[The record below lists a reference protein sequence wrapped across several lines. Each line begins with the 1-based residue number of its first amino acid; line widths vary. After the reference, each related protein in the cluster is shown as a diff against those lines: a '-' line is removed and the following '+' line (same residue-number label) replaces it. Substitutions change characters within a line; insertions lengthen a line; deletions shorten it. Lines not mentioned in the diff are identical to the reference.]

1 VSEVRLKSEVPRPL
15 SAWVRWSQG
24 LLILLAVVLLVCGV
38 EQWYFPKAVSWWL
51 VLPVGLLG
59 VLPAVLV
66 NRSVA
71 HSPDRRLRERSGP
84 LVMLVLLP
92 CLTAAGFS
100 VGAPAVILRILG
112 PEQQITAKV
121 ASVGRESSRGCRR
134 QIEIARFAN
143 RYDARFCLSQ
153 AEFDLLRKQRTVVI
167 ATREGIFGT
176 LAFSI
181 RPAEL
186 GPE

>member
-1 VSEVRLKSEVPRPL
+1 MSEVRLKSEVPPPL
-15 SAWVRWSQG
+15 SAGVRWSLG
-24 LLILLAVVLLVCGV
+24 LLILVAIVLMVFGI
-38 EQWYFPKAVSWWL
+38 EQWYFAKVASWWL
-51 VLPVGLLG
+51 ALPVGLLG
-59 VLPAVLV
+59 VLPAVLL
-66 NRSVA
+66 NRAVA

-84 LVMLVLLP
+84 WVMLLLLP
-92 CLTAAGFS
+92 CFTAAGFS
-100 VGAPAVILRILG
+100 VGAPAIILRILG
-112 PEQQITAKV
+112 PDQQITAKV

-167 ATREGIFGT
+167 ATREGYFGT